1 MFLAIGQKGRR
12 ISMGI
17 EVLKK
22 RIIKLVLKSNNI
34 ELLELI
40 YRFSEKLLG

>member
-1 MFLAIGQKGRR
+1 
-12 ISMGI
+12 MGI